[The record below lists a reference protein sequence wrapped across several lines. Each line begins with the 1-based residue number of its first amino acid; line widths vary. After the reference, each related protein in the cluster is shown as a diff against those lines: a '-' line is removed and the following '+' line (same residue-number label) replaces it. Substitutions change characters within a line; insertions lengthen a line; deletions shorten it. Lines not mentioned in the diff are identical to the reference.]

1 MNDIYVTGHR
11 NPDTDAIAAAIAYA
25 NLRQSLGE
33 RNYKAARIGAVNDET
48 RRLLERFGVEAPI
61 LIKNMRTQV
70 CDLDYDRPPTL
81 TASVTIDLAWKVMK
95 DGKLNSVPI
104 VNEDGTLYGMLSTG
118 DVADYDMATI
128 NSNRVDDIP
137 LFSL

>member
-25 NLRQSLGE
+25 NLRQLLGE

-48 RRLLERFGVEAPI
+48 RRLLERFRVETPI

-95 DGKLNSVPI
+95 DGKLNSVPN
-104 VNEDGTLYGMLSTG
+104 VN
-118 DVADYDMATI
+118 
-128 NSNRVDDIP
+128 
-137 LFSL
+137 